1 MQKAYGLHRSYAFC
15 LKVLKHLAVCNES
28 KNLFFSLRF
37 SFPFYKLRNHHHHY
51 PNHLR
56 IISVKNSS
64 VMGKPEASPMTA
76 SI

>member
-1 MQKAYGLHRSYAFC
+1 MQKAYDLHRSYAFC

-28 KNLFFSLRF
+28 KNLFFSLRL
-37 SFPFYKLRNHHHHY
+37 SFPFSKLRNHHHHY

-64 VMGKPEASPMTA
+64 VMGKPEASPMTT

>member
-28 KNLFFSLRF
+28 KNFFFSLRF
-37 SFPFYKLRNHHHHY
+37 SFPFSKLRNHPHY

-64 VMGKPEASPMTA
+64 VMGKTEASPMTV

>member
-1 MQKAYGLHRSYAFC
+1 MQKAYDLHRSYAFC

-37 SFPFYKLRNHHHHY
+37 SFPFSKLRNHHPHY

-64 VMGKPEASPMTA
+64 VMGKPEASPTTA

>member
-1 MQKAYGLHRSYAFC
+1 MQKAYDLHRSYAFC

-37 SFPFYKLRNHHHHY
+37 SFPFSKLRNHPHY

-64 VMGKPEASPMTA
+64 VMGKTEASPMTV

>member
-1 MQKAYGLHRSYAFC
+1 MQKAYDLHRSYAFC
-15 LKVLKHLAVCNES
+15 LKVLKNLAVCNES

-37 SFPFYKLRNHHHHY
+37 SFPFYKLRNHHHY